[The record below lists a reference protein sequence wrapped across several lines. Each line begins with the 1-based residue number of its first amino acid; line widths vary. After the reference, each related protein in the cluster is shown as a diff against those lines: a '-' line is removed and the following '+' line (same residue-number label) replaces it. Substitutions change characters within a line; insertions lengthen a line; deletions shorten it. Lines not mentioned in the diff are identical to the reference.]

1 MTQLI
6 AFALFPAL
14 MAFAAVSDIATMTI
28 SNRISIVLVAA
39 FFVLAVWLALPLAT
53 IAWHAGAG
61 VGVLIVTIAL
71 FAMRQIGGGDAKL
84 AASTALWVGP
94 GALLDYCLYAA
105 LLGGGLTAAI
115 VVSRLMPLPRFA
127 LGWEWA
133 NRLHD
138 RKAGIPY
145 GVALAAGGLVVY
157 PATEICQRALASMS
171 GMAVT

>member
-1 MTQLI
+1 MTELI

-14 MAFAAVSDIATMTI
+14 MAFAAVSDLATMTI
-28 SNRISIVLVAA
+28 SNRISILLVAS
-39 FFVLAVWLALPLAT
+39 FFALAVWLGLPLAT

-61 VGVLIVTIAL
+61 LGVLVVTIAL

-84 AASTALWVGP
+84 AAATALWVGP
-94 GALLDYCLYAA
+94 NVLLEYFLYAA
-105 LLGGGLTAAI
+105 LIGGALTAAI
-115 VVSRLMPLPRFA
+115 VLSRIVPLPRFA

-138 RKAGIPY
+138 KKAGIPY

-157 PATEICQRALASMS
+157 PATEIWQRALGPMS
-171 GMAVT
+171 GIAVS